1 MICLHNLP
9 QIANATGLT
18 QFRRI
23 VKGASAMRKTAKRK
37 HHEFHEEQLLAALR
51 RFGARAW
58 SIGDWSIGDW
68 SIGDWSI
75 GDRSKAIGAQSDMT
89 RTSRHRWSWPMPR
102 IRRTRAVIT
111 VEKMSA
117 F

>member
-58 SIGDWSIGDW
+58 SIGDWSIGD
-68 SIGDWSI
+68 
-75 GDRSKAIGAQSDMT
+75 RSKAIGAQSDMT

>member
-37 HHEFHEEQLLAALR
+37 HHVFLKEQLLAGLPSLLAHAT
-51 RFGARAW
+51 GA
-58 SIGDWSIGDW
+58 
-68 SIGDWSI
+68 
-75 GDRSKAIGAQSDMT
+75 
-89 RTSRHRWSWPMPR
+89 
-102 IRRTRAVIT
+102 
-111 VEKMSA
+111 
-117 F
+117 